1 MKQIDLSLL
10 HSNSVEQIKIDEDV
24 IFPFEF
30 YENTDIKGFHFVHV
44 SGDIQRST
52 DEDDTLDLAVSG
64 EMILLDAISLEE
76 VPYPFSFKIEGS
88 MKEILGNCPNTLA
101 ILELLWENFVL
112 EVPIRFTK
120 VEDFSKFHGDGWK
133 LVSEDDNS
141 HENNPFSEI
150 LKEFGEE

>member
-1 MKQIDLSLL
+1 
-10 HSNSVEQIKIDEDV
+10 
-24 IFPFEF
+24 
-30 YENTDIKGFHFVHV
+30 
-44 SGDIQRST
+44 
-52 DEDDTLDLAVSG
+52 
-64 EMILLDAISLEE
+64 
-76 VPYPFSFKIEGS
+76 

-101 ILELLWENFVL
+101 ILELLWENIVL

>member
-101 ILELLWENFVL
+101 ILELLWENIVL
-112 EVPIRFTK
+112 EVPMKFTK
-120 VEDFSKFHGDGWK
+120 VSNLDEIHGDGWK
-133 LVSEDDNS
+133 L
-141 HENNPFSEI
+141 
-150 LKEFGEE
+150 LKRKFWIM

>member
-101 ILELLWENFVL
+101 ILELLWENIVL
-112 EVPIRFTK
+112 EVPIRFK
-120 VEDFSKFHGDGWK
+120 RVWRGVIK
-133 LVSEDDNS
+133 
-141 HENNPFSEI
+141 
-150 LKEFGEE
+150 

>member
-1 MKQIDLSLL
+1 MDKIDLSLL
-10 HSNSVEQIKIDEDV
+10 HSNSVEKIKIDEDIV
-24 IFPFEF
+24 FPSE
-30 YENTDIKGFHFVHV
+30 YYDNTDIKGFSFVHV
-44 SGDIQRST
+44 VGDIERST
-52 DEDDTLDLAVSG
+52 DEDDFLNLDVSG
-64 EMILLDAISLEE
+64 EMLLLDSISLEE
-76 VPYPFSFKIEGS
+76 VPYPFSFKLSGS

-101 ILELLWENFVL
+101 ILELLWENIVL

-133 LVSEDDNS
+133 LVSEEDNA